1 MSQAKER
8 KGQLMKIK
16 MSELTKELNAK
27 GIKATFEMSGGG
39 VGTIYIGE
47 ANADGF
53 YEFAVG
59 AGSYGADEI
68 YFEEI
73 CWGVDGSEEAT
84 YYTGSVEDFTPA
96 KVADLIAND
105 YRKAN

>member
-1 MSQAKER
+1 M
-8 KGQLMKIK
+8 K
-16 MSELTKELNAK
+16 MSELTKELNTK
-27 GIKATFEMSGGG
+27 GLKATFEMSGGG

-47 ANADGF
+47 VSADGF

-68 YFEEI
+68 HPQEI

-84 YYTGSVEDFTPA
+84 YYTGTPEDFTPE
-96 KVADLIAND
+96 KVADLIESD
-105 YRKAN
+105 YRKAKN

>member
-1 MSQAKER
+1 MR
-8 KGQLMKIK
+8 
-16 MSELTKELNAK
+16 ELTQELRNK
-27 GIKATFEMSGGG
+27 GIEAEFVMSGGG
-39 VGTIYIGE
+39 VGTIYFGDYDKE
-47 ANADGF
+47 GN

-59 AGSYGADEI
+59 PGSFYYDEI

-84 YYTGSVEDFTPA
+84 YYTGSAEDFTPA